1 MKIAICSVQEFNP
14 MIGGIERVSVSLAA
28 ELIKKG
34 HEVVFVSCRKSP
46 YGAPYEL
53 PAPQHFLPSSADY
66 AEVNVREMLALLR
79 DEHVDVILNQNA
91 HSEPYNRMIAEVR
104 EQSGVPVVSALHFDP
119 INRITS
125 NRHLIDF
132 RFNTLRENIVGA
144 LRMIVT
150 TWPFTIVTMHSQ
162 KRMLRNLRDRSDA
175 VVLLSETFK
184 PAFFRLAGG
193 KDPEKILAINNMLSW
208 PMPEAEAGEKEKI
221 ILFVGRLNHSQ
232 KRPEQLLAAWSR
244 IEKRLPDW
252 RVVIVGDGPMRADLE
267 NYARELDLQRV
278 SFEGF
283 KDPRAYYKRASVYV
297 ITSSHEGWPLTIM
310 EAKQYGCVPV
320 VYKSFVS
327 VTDQVSDGENGC
339 LVDPFNQE
347 EMARKIVA
355 LAEDDALRNEMSRKA
370 RQSCARFAP
379 GIIAAQWEDVLS
391 SVIRKNGKEKE

>member
-34 HEVVFVSCRKSP
+34 HEVMFVSCRKSP
-46 YGAPYEL
+46 YGEPYKL

-66 AEVNVREMLALLR
+66 AEVNVREMLAILR
-79 DEHVDVILNQNA
+79 NEHVDVVLNQNA
-91 HSEPYNRMIAEVR
+91 HSEAYNRMIAEVR

-150 TWPFTIVTMHSQ
+150 TWPFTIVSMRSQ
-162 KRMLRNLRDRSDA
+162 RRMLRNLRDRSDA

-193 KDPEKILAINNMLSW
+193 KDPEKIFAINNMLSW
-208 PMPEAEAGEKEKI
+208 PMPEEPTGEKEKT

-232 KRPEQLLAAWSR
+232 KRPEQLLTAWSR

-267 NYARELDLQRV
+267 KYARELDLQRV

-283 KDPRAYYKRASVYV
+283 KDPRAYYKQASVYV
-297 ITSSHEGWPLTIM
+297 MTSSHEGWPLTIM

-320 VYKSFVS
+320 AYNSFAS
-327 VTDQVSDGENGC
+327 ITDQVSNGENGY
-339 LVDPFNQE
+339 LVEPFNQE
-347 EMARKIVA
+347 DLADKIVE
-355 LAEDDALRNEMSRKA
+355 LAETDALREKMSQKA
-370 RQSCARFAP
+370 RQSCERFAP
-379 GIIAAQWEDVLS
+379 EKIAQEWETVFSRVIIE
-391 SVIRKNGKEKE
+391 

>member
-46 YGAPYEL
+46 YGEPYEL

>member
-53 PAPQHFLPSSADY
+53 PAPQKMLPSSADY
-66 AEVNVREMLALLR
+66 AEENVREMLALLR

-132 RFNTLRENIVGA
+132 RFNTIRENVVGA
-144 LRMIVT
+144 LRMIAT

-193 KDPEKILAINNMLSW
+193 KDPEKIFAINNMLSW
-208 PMPEAEAGEKEKI
+208 PMPEEPTGEKEKT

-232 KRPEQLLAAWSR
+232 KRPEQLLTAWSR

-267 NYARELDLQRV
+267 KYARELDLQRV

-283 KDPRAYYKRASVYV
+283 RDPRAYYKQASVYV
-297 ITSSHEGWPLTIM
+297 MTSSHEGWPLTIM

>member
-53 PAPQHFLPSSADY
+53 PAPQKMLPSSADY
-66 AEVNVREMLALLR
+66 AEENVREMLALLR

-132 RFNTLRENIVGA
+132 RFNTLRENVVGA
-144 LRMIVT
+144 LRMIAT

-193 KDPEKILAINNMLSW
+193 KDPEKIFAINNMLSW
-208 PMPEAEAGEKEKI
+208 PMPEEPTGEKEKT

-232 KRPEQLLAAWSR
+232 KRPEQLLTAWSK

-283 KDPRAYYKRASVYV
+283 RDPRAYYKQASVYV
-297 ITSSHEGWPLTIM
+297 MTSSHEGWPLTIM

-320 VYKSFVS
+320 AYNSFAS
-327 VTDQVSDGENGC
+327 ITDQVSNGENGY
-339 LVDPFNQE
+339 LVEPFNQE
-347 EMARKIVA
+347 DLADKIVE
-355 LAEDDALRNEMSRKA
+355 LAETDALREKMSQKA
-370 RQSCARFAP
+370 RQSCERFIPARIVGEWEKVFAAVV
-379 GIIAAQWEDVLS
+379 GN
-391 SVIRKNGKEKE
+391 NGKKEE

>member
-46 YGAPYEL
+46 YGEPYEL

-66 AEVNVREMLALLR
+66 AEVNVREMLAILR
-79 DEHVDVILNQNA
+79 NEHVDVVLNQNA
-91 HSEPYNRMIAEVR
+91 HSEAYNRMIAEVR

-119 INRITS
+119 MNRITS

-150 TWPFTIVTMHSQ
+150 TWPFTIVSMRSQ
-162 KRMLRNLRDRSDA
+162 RRMLRNLRDRSDA
-175 VVLLSETFK
+175 VVLLSESFK
-184 PAFFRLAGG
+184 PAFFRLAGA
-193 KDPEKILAINNMLSW
+193 KDPEKIFAINNMLSW
-208 PMPEAEAGEKEKI
+208 PMPGAAAGEKEKI
-221 ILFVGRLNHSQ
+221 ILFVGRLNHSD

-252 RVVIVGDGPMRADLE
+252 RVEIVGDGPMRADLE
-267 NYARELDLQRV
+267 KYARELDLQRV

-283 KDPRAYYKRASVYV
+283 KDPRTYYKRASVYV
-297 ITSSHEGWPLTIM
+297 MTSSHEGWALTIM

-320 VYKSFVS
+320 AYNSFAS
-327 VTDQVSDGENGC
+327 ITDQVSNGENGY
-339 LVDPFNQE
+339 LVEPFNQE
-347 EMARKIVA
+347 DLADKIVE
-355 LAEDDALRNEMSRKA
+355 LAENDELREKMSLKA
-370 RQSCARFAP
+370 QQSCERFIPARIAGEWETVFSRV
-379 GIIAAQWEDVLS
+379 IIE
-391 SVIRKNGKEKE
+391 

>member
-34 HEVVFVSCRKSP
+34 HEVMFVSCRKSP

-53 PAPQHFLPSSADY
+53 PVPQKMLPSSADY
-66 AEVNVREMLALLR
+66 AEENVREMLALLR

-132 RFNTLRENIVGA
+132 RFNTLRENVVGA

-267 NYARELDLQRV
+267 KYARELDLQRV
-278 SFEGF
+278 SLEGF
-283 KDPRAYYKRASVYV
+283 KDPRTYYKRASVYV
-297 ITSSHEGWPLTIM
+297 MTSSHEGWPLTIM

>member
-53 PAPQHFLPSSADY
+53 PAPQKMLPSSADY
-66 AEVNVREMLALLR
+66 AEENVREMLALLR

-132 RFNTLRENIVGA
+132 RFNTLRENVVGA
-144 LRMIVT
+144 LRMIAT

-193 KDPEKILAINNMLSW
+193 KDPEKIFAINNMLSW
-208 PMPEAEAGEKEKI
+208 PMPEAAAGEKEKI
-221 ILFVGRLNHSQ
+221 ILFVGRLNHSD
-232 KRPEQLLAAWSR
+232 KRPEQLLTAWSK

-320 VYKSFVS
+320 AYNSFAS
-327 VTDQVSDGENGC
+327 ITDQVSNGENGY
-339 LVDPFNQE
+339 LVEPFNQE
-347 EMARKIVA
+347 DLADKIVE
-355 LAEDDALRNEMSRKA
+355 LAETDALREKMSQKA
-370 RQSCARFAP
+370 RQSCERFAP
-379 GIIAAQWEDVLS
+379 EKIAQEWETVFSRVIIE
-391 SVIRKNGKEKE
+391 